1 MILANEAP
9 DTGDLGDA
17 GYAGQLVADK
27 IILQRAEGAEILRT
41 RSVFEVILINP
52 AQPSGIGSQPSDYP
66 GREHITNGIEAFQ
79 HARASEVGVDLVFK
93 DYREKREAKHRRRP
107 HHLNSG
113 ETLQRNRKSIS
124 DLIFHFLGRTAW
136 PVGVDDDLIL

>member
-1 MILANEAP
+1 MANEAP

-52 AQPSGIGSQPSDYP
+52 AQPSGIGSQSSDDP
-66 GREHITNGIEAFQ
+66 GREHIANGIEAFQ
-79 HARASEVGVDLVFK
+79 HARASEVGVDLIFK
-93 DYREKREAKHRRRP
+93 NYREKRETKHRRRP
-107 HHLNSG
+107 YHFHSREAL
-113 ETLQRNRKSIS
+113 ERNRKSIS
-124 DLIFHFLGRTAW
+124 DLILHFLRRTAW
-136 PVGVDDDLIL
+136 PVSVDDNLIL